1 MVHLQGELRCVNLVL
16 VVHWKVLKID
26 KGWFFMTQLEI
37 HLICENMMMRHSN
50 EGLKYEEL
58 EKNQSK
64 HGLIETS

>member
-1 MVHLQGELRCVNLVL
+1 MNLVL